1 MGIAVNSSQITS
13 GGSFFPRSISARVQS
28 GIPKIN
34 NAKNNIIIPSDG
46 MEVAQNRKVK
56 TSNPINDPKVP
67 GAGKLVP
74 TGPRVDK
81 VLIKKSFTCLLQ

>member
-1 MGIAVNSSQITS
+1 MNSSQITS
-13 GGSFFPRSISARVQS
+13 GGSSFPRSISARVQS

-34 NAKNNIIIPSDG
+34 NAKNKIIIPIGG
-46 MEVAQNRKVK
+46 MGVNQNRKVK
-56 TSNPINDPKVP
+56 ASSPIKDPKVP

-81 VLIKKSFTCLLQ
+81 FLIKKSFTYLLR